1 MRALP
6 HLIIKSL
13 VSDFFQKYTEGDKA
27 SLSLITYTHEQLQCS
42 PLFNSHYFL
51 PISKFSTDFNNVS
64 YKLRLKS
71 QSV

>member
-1 MRALP
+1 MRVLP

-13 VSDFFQKYTEGDKA
+13 VSDFFQKCTEGDKA
-27 SLSLITYTHEQLQCS
+27 SLSIISYIHEQLQCS

-64 YKLRLKS
+64 YRLRLKS